1 MNYYEE
7 EFEAKKVDVRTWKK
21 LLQYALKHKRALIV
35 MSLAMVAIAVF
46 DVIIPYMRSY
56 AIDEYILSNSTDGL
70 KGFTALYLG
79 LSIVV
84 GFIVFL
90 FIYKAGFLE
99 THITYDIRKDAF
111 NNLQKLSFS
120 YYDVTPVGFIMARMT
135 SDAVRLGETIA
146 WALVDIVW
154 GAFFMIA
161 ALVGMLIMNWKLA
174 LIMVVVLPPIAIL
187 SGYFSKIILKYQRRV
202 KKTNSRIT
210 SAFNEGIMGA
220 RTTKSLH
227 REDANYK
234 EFDVLTGKM
243 RRSSIKAAVVS
254 AIYMPIVMT
263 IGAAATGAMLWIGG
277 EQVLDK
283 VILLGELNFF
293 ISMSTMFF
301 EPIYQISRIF
311 AELQSSQAAAE
322 RVVGLVEAKSDIIDS
337 PEVIEK
343 YGDEIN
349 PKKENWPSILGNVEF
364 KNVTFKYKG
373 GEKVLEDFS
382 INVNSGQTIALVG
395 ETGSGKSTI
404 VNLLCRFYEPT
415 EGEILIDGENYKNY
429 PQIWLHSN
437 LGYVLQTPFLFSG
450 TIMDNI
456 RYGKLDATDEEVK
469 QAAKLVD
476 ADTFINKLPK
486 GYDTSVGEGGSKLS
500 TGEKQLVSFAR
511 AILAD
516 PALFVLDE
524 ATSSIDTETEAKIQ
538 YAIEK
543 LLHGRTSFIIAHRLS
558 TIRHADRIIVISNGR
573 IIEDGTH
580 KELMMNK
587 EHYYELY
594 TNQFKQEKENMIL
607 GIDKK
612 ED

>member
-7 EFEAKKVDVRTWKK
+7 EFEAKKVDIRTWKK
-21 LLQYALKHKRALIV
+21 LLQYAARHKKALII
-35 MSLAMVAIAVF
+35 MSISMVIIAVF

-56 AIDEYILSNSTDGL
+56 AIDEYILQESTKGL
-70 KGFTALYLG
+70 GWFTAIYMSV
-79 LSIVV
+79 SIVV
-84 GFIVFL
+84 GYIVYL

-99 THITYDIRKDAF
+99 TYITYDIRRDAF

-146 WALVDIVW
+146 WALVDMVW
-154 GAFFMIA
+154 GAFFMVA
-161 ALVGMLIMNWKLA
+161 ALIGMFIMNWRLA
-174 LIMVVVLPPIAIL
+174 VIVLVVVPPIAII
-187 SGYFSKIILKYQRRV
+187 SAYFSKIILKYQRRV

-227 REDANYK
+227 REDANFN
-234 EFDVLTGKM
+234 EFDELTGRM
-243 RRSSIKAAVVS
+243 RSSSIKAAVIS

-263 IGAAATGAMLWIGG
+263 IGAVATGAMLWIGG
-277 EQVLDK
+277 EQVLSTAIK
-283 VILLGELNFF
+283 LGELNFF

-322 RVVGLVEAKSDIIDS
+322 RVIGLVEAKSDIIDS
-337 PEVIEK
+337 PEVMEK
-343 YGDEIN
+343 YGDAIN
-349 PKKENWPSILGNVEF
+349 PKKENWPEIKGEVEF
-364 KNVTFKYKG
+364 KDVTFKYKG
-373 GEKVLEDFS
+373 GEKVLSDFELKVEAGS
-382 INVNSGQTIALVG
+382 TIAVVG

-415 EGEILIDGENYKNY
+415 KGTVLIDGEDYRKY

-437 LGYVLQTPFLFSG
+437 LGYVLQAPFLFSG

-456 RYGKLDATDEEVK
+456 RYGKLDATDEEVIE
-469 QAAKLVD
+469 AAKLVD
-476 ADTFINKLPK
+476 ADAFIHKLPD
-486 GYDTSVGEGGSKLS
+486 GYNTSVGEGGSKLS

-511 AILAD
+511 AILAN

-538 YAIEK
+538 NAIEK
-543 LLHGRTSFIIAHRLS
+543 VLSGRTSFIIAHRLS
-558 TIRHADRIIVISNGR
+558 TIRHANRIIVISKGK

-580 KELMMNK
+580 KELMKNK
-587 EHYYELY
+587 KHYYELY
-594 TNQFKQEKENMIL
+594 TNQFKQEQENEIL
-607 GIDKK
+607 GIAN
-612 ED
+612 

>member
-7 EFEAKKVDVRTWKK
+7 EFESKKVDIRTWKK
-21 LLQYALKHKRALIV
+21 LLQYAGKHKKHLLIMSISMV
-35 MSLAMVAIAVF
+35 MIAVF

-56 AIDEYILSNSTDGL
+56 AIDEYILAESTNGL
-70 KGFTALYLG
+70 MGFTILYFV
-79 LSIVV
+79 LSILI

-99 THITYDIRKDAF
+99 THITFDIRKDAF
-111 NNLQKLSFS
+111 NNLQRLSFS
-120 YYDVTPVGFIMARMT
+120 YYDVTPVDFRMARMT

-161 ALVGMLIMNWKLA
+161 ALVGMLIMNWRLA

-187 SGYFSKIILKYQRRV
+187 SAYFSKIILKYQRRV

-227 REDANYK
+227 REDANFK
-234 EFDVLTGKM
+234 EFDELTGKM
-243 RRSSIKAAVVS
+243 KRSSVKAAVIS

-263 IGAAATGAMLWIGG
+263 IGAVATGAMLWAGG

-301 EPIYQISRIF
+301 EPIYQISRVF

-322 RVVGLVEAKSDIIDS
+322 RVIGLVEAKSDIIDLKKVT
-337 PEVIEK
+337 EQ

-349 PKKENWPSILGNVEF
+349 PRKENWPEIKGEVEF
-364 KNVTFKYKG
+364 KNVSFKYKV
-373 GEKVLEDFS
+373 GEQVLKNFNLKVEKGS
-382 INVNSGQTIALVG
+382 TIAIVG

-415 EGEILIDGENYKNY
+415 EGEVLIDGENYKNY

-456 RYGKLDATDEEVK
+456 RYGKLDATEEEVK
-469 QAAKLVD
+469 RASVLVD
-476 ADTFINKLPK
+476 ADSFINRLPD
-486 GYDTSVGEGGSKLS
+486 GYETSVGEGGSKLS

-511 AILAD
+511 AILAN

-524 ATSSIDTETEAKIQ
+524 ATSSIDTETETKIQ
-538 YAIEK
+538 NAIEK
-543 LLHGRTSFIIAHRLS
+543 VLAGRTSFIIAHRLS
-558 TIRHADRIIVISNGR
+558 TIRHADRIIVITEGE
-573 IIEDGTH
+573 IAEDGTH
-580 KELMMNK
+580 KELMKNK
-587 EHYYELY
+587 KHYYELY
-594 TNQFKQEKENMIL
+594 TNQFKQEKENQIL
-607 GIDKK
+607 GIIN
-612 ED
+612 

>member
-1 MNYYEE
+1 MNYFEE
-7 EFEAKKVDVRTWKK
+7 EFESKKVDIKTWKK
-21 LLQYALKHKRALIV
+21 LLQYAARHRKPLIV
-35 MSLAMVAIAVF
+35 MSLSMVVIAVF
-46 DVIIPYMRSY
+46 DVIIPYMRAY
-56 AIDEYILSNSTDGL
+56 AIDEYILSNTTDGL
-70 KGFTALYLG
+70 IGFTSLYLI
-79 LSIVV
+79 LSIIV
-84 GFIVFL
+84 GFIVFV

-111 NNLQKLSFS
+111 NNLQRLSFS

-135 SDAVRLGETIA
+135 ADAVRLGETIA
-146 WALVDIVW
+146 WALVDLVW
-154 GAFFMIA
+154 GAFFMVA
-161 ALVGMLIMNWKLA
+161 ALIGMLIMNWRLA

-187 SGYFSKIILKYQRRV
+187 SAYFSKIILKYQRRV

-227 REDANYK
+227 REDANFK
-234 EFDVLTGKM
+234 EFDVLTGRM
-243 RRSSIKAAVVS
+243 RSSSIKAAVVS

-277 EQVLDK
+277 EQVLNRA
-283 VILLGELNFF
+283 IMLGELNFF

-301 EPIYQISRIF
+301 EPIYQISRVF

-337 PEVIEK
+337 PEAIEK
-343 YGDEIN
+343 YGTEID
-349 PKKENWPSILGNVEF
+349 PKRQNWPKIKGNVEF
-364 KNVTFKYKG
+364 KNITFKYKTG
-373 GEKVLEDFS
+373 GKVLENF
-382 INVNSGQTIALVG
+382 NLKVEAGNTIAIVG

-415 EGEILIDGENYKNY
+415 MGEVLIDDENYKKY
-429 PQIWLHSN
+429 SQIWLHSN

-456 RYGKLDATDEEVK
+456 RYGKLDATDEEVIV
-469 QAAKLVD
+469 AAKLVD
-476 ADTFINKLPK
+476 ADAFIHKLPK
-486 GYDTSVGEGGSKLS
+486 GYETSVGEGGSKLS

-511 AILAD
+511 AILAN

-538 YAIEK
+538 NAIEK
-543 LLHGRTSFIIAHRLS
+543 VLEGRTSFIIAHRLS
-558 TIRHADRIIVISNGR
+558 TIRHADRILVISKGE

-580 KELMMNK
+580 TQLMKNK
-587 EHYYELY
+587 KHYYELY

-607 GIDKK
+607 GIVN
-612 ED
+612 

>member
-7 EFEAKKVDVRTWKK
+7 EFETKKVDIRTWKK
-21 LLQYALKHKRALIV
+21 LLQYAARHKKALLI
-35 MSLAMVAIAVF
+35 MSISMVIIAVF

-56 AIDEYILSNSTDGL
+56 AIDEYILQETTKGL
-70 KGFTALYLG
+70 GWFTATYM
-79 LSIVV
+79 SVSVVV
-84 GFIVFL
+84 GYIVYL

-99 THITYDIRKDAF
+99 TYITYDIRRDAF

-146 WALVDIVW
+146 WALVDMVW
-154 GAFFMIA
+154 GAFFMVA
-161 ALVGMLIMNWKLA
+161 ALIGMFIMNWRLA
-174 LIMVVVLPPIAIL
+174 LIVLVVVPPIAIL
-187 SGYFSKIILKYQRRV
+187 SAYFSKIILKYQRRV

-227 REDANYK
+227 REDANFK
-234 EFDVLTGKM
+234 EFDELTGKM
-243 RRSSIKAAVVS
+243 RNSSIKAAVIS

-263 IGAAATGAMLWIGG
+263 IGAAATGAMLWVGG
-277 EQVLDK
+277 EQVLSTAIK
-283 VILLGELNFF
+283 LGELNFF

-322 RVVGLVEAKSDIIDS
+322 RVIGLVEAKSDIIDS
-337 PEVIEK
+337 PEVIEE
-343 YGDEIN
+343 YGDAIH
-349 PKKENWPSILGNVEF
+349 PKKENWPEIKGEVEF
-364 KNVTFKYKG
+364 KDVTFKYKG
-373 GEKVLEDFS
+373 GEKVLSGFDLK
-382 INVNSGQTIALVG
+382 VNAGSTIAIVG

-415 EGEILIDGENYKNY
+415 EGTVLIDGEDYRQY

-456 RYGKLDATDEEVK
+456 RYGKLDATDEEVIK
-469 QAAKLVD
+469 AAKLVD
-476 ADTFINKLPK
+476 ADAFIHKLPD
-486 GYDTSVGEGGSKLS
+486 GYSTSVGEGGSKLS

-511 AILAD
+511 AILAN

-538 YAIEK
+538 NAIEK
-543 LLHGRTSFIIAHRLS
+543 VLSGRTSFIIAHRLS
-558 TIRHADRIIVISNGR
+558 TIRHANRIIVISKGE

-580 KELMMNK
+580 KELMKNK
-587 EHYYELY
+587 KHYYELY
-594 TNQFKQEKENMIL
+594 TNQFKQEKENEIL
-607 GIDKK
+607 GIAN
-612 ED
+612 

>member
-7 EFEAKKVDVRTWKK
+7 EFEAKKVDIRTWKK
-21 LLQYALKHKRALIV
+21 LLLYALRHKRNLII
-35 MSLAMVAIAVF
+35 MSISMVVIAVF

-56 AIDEYILSNSTDGL
+56 AIDKYILAETTQGL
-70 KGFTALYLG
+70 TWFTIIYMS
-79 LSIVV
+79 LSVIV

-135 SDAVRLGETIA
+135 SDAVRLGETVA
-146 WALVDIVW
+146 WALVDLVW
-154 GAFFMIA
+154 GAFFMVA
-161 ALVGMLIMNWKLA
+161 ALVGMLVMNWKLA

-187 SGYFSKIILKYQRRV
+187 SAYFSKIILKYQRRV

-227 REDANYK
+227 REDANFR
-234 EFDVLTGKM
+234 EFDELTSRMK
-243 RRSSIKAAVVS
+243 RSSIKAAVVS

-263 IGAAATGAMLWIGG
+263 IGAAATGAMLYIGG

-301 EPIYQISRIF
+301 EPIYQISRVF

-322 RVVGLVEAKSDIIDS
+322 RVVGLVEAKSDITD
-337 PEVIEK
+337 PVEVTEK

-349 PKKENWPSILGNVEF
+349 PKRETWPESKGKVEF
-364 KNVTFKYKG
+364 KDVTFKYKG
-373 GEKVLEDFS
+373 GEKVLEHFNLLVETGKTVA
-382 INVNSGQTIALVG
+382 IVG

-415 EGEILIDGENYKNY
+415 GGEVLIDGNNYKKY

-456 RYGKLDATDEEVK
+456 RYGKLDATDEEVIY
-469 QAAKLVD
+469 AAKLVD
-476 ADTFINKLPK
+476 ADHFIAKLPH
-486 GYDTSVGEGGSKLS
+486 GYQTSVGEGGSKLS

-511 AILAD
+511 AILAN

-524 ATSSIDTETEAKIQ
+524 ATSSIDTETETKIQ
-538 YAIEK
+538 NAIEK
-543 LLHGRTSFIIAHRLS
+543 VLAGRTSFIIAHRLS
-558 TIRHADRIIVISNGR
+558 TIRHADRIIVISDGE

-580 KELMMNK
+580 KELMKNK
-587 EHYYELY
+587 KHYYELY
-594 TNQFKQEKENMIL
+594 TNQFKQEKENQIL
-607 GIDKK
+607 GIIN
-612 ED
+612 

>member
-7 EFEAKKVDVRTWKK
+7 EFETKKVDIRTWKK
-21 LLQYALKHKRALIV
+21 LLQYAARHKKALII
-35 MSLAMVAIAVF
+35 MSISMVIIAVF

-56 AIDEYILSNSTDGL
+56 AIDEYILQETTKGL
-70 KGFTALYLG
+70 GWFTAIYMSV
-79 LSIVV
+79 SIVV
-84 GFIVFL
+84 GYIVYL

-99 THITYDIRKDAF
+99 TYITYDIRRDAF

-146 WALVDIVW
+146 WALVDMVW
-154 GAFFMIA
+154 GAFFMVA
-161 ALVGMLIMNWKLA
+161 ALIGMFIMNWRLA
-174 LIMVVVLPPIAIL
+174 LIVLVVVPPIAII
-187 SGYFSKIILKYQRRV
+187 SAYFSKIILKYQRRV

-227 REDANYK
+227 REDANFK
-234 EFDVLTGKM
+234 EFDELTGKM
-243 RRSSIKAAVVS
+243 RNSSIKAAVIS

-263 IGAAATGAMLWIGG
+263 IGAAATGAMLWLGG
-277 EQVLDK
+277 EQVLSTAIK
-283 VILLGELNFF
+283 LGELNFF

-322 RVVGLVEAKSDIIDS
+322 RVIGLVEAKSDIIDA
-337 PEVIEK
+337 PEVIEN
-343 YGDEIN
+343 YGDAIH
-349 PKKENWPSILGNVEF
+349 PKKENWPDINGEVEF

-373 GEKVLEDFS
+373 GEKVLSDFDLKVKAGS
-382 INVNSGQTIALVG
+382 TIAIVG

-415 EGEILIDGENYKNY
+415 DGEVLIDGKNYKKY

-456 RYGKLDATDEEVK
+456 RYGKLDATDEEVIE
-469 QAAKLVD
+469 AAKLVD
-476 ADTFINKLPK
+476 ADAFINKLPE
-486 GYDTSVGEGGSKLS
+486 GYSTSVGEGGSKLS

-511 AILAD
+511 AILAN

-538 YAIEK
+538 NAIEK
-543 LLHGRTSFIIAHRLS
+543 VLTGRTSFIIAHRLS
-558 TIRHADRIIVISNGR
+558 TIRHANRIIVISKGK

-580 KELMMNK
+580 KELMKNK
-587 EHYYELY
+587 KHYYELY
-594 TNQFKQEKENMIL
+594 TNQFKQEQENEIL
-607 GIDKK
+607 GIAN
-612 ED
+612 